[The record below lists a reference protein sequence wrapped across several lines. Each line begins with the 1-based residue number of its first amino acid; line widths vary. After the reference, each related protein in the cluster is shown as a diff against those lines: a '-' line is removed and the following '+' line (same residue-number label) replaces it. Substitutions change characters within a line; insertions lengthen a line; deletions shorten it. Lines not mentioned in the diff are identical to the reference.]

1 MTRPLFRAGV
11 VAVCSLGAAFFLSAE
26 SGATQIQYAKVI
38 EVIGKAEVRAPHTVT
53 WKPLM
58 GETDLKTGTK
68 IRTLEKSLVRMKL
81 DWKME
86 GILELAENSVLTV
99 WGHPPSQLML
109 EQGKLFIMR
118 EMDVNIGSFMTGAV
132 EPLLSVTT
140 KDLTARMG
148 SAGLELSVTPDGS
161 WIKTFGSE
169 LDIQVSSKAGG
180 QLRSPREGFKLFVS
194 QKYGRADLKRMDFQ
208 DYAPWLAWVK
218 VVYAKKNGLFY
229 DYFDK
234 NYLR

>member
-1 MTRPLFRAGV
+1 MRPCLQAGV
-11 VAVCSLGAAFFLSAE
+11 AAVCLLGGTLYLPARSE
-26 SGATQIQYAKVI
+26 ATQIQYAKVI

-53 WKPLM
+53 WKPLSS
-58 GETDLKTGTK
+58 ETYLKTGTK
-68 IRTLEKSLVRMKL
+68 IRTLEKSLIRMKL

-99 WGHPPSQLML
+99 WGHPPSQLVL
-109 EQGKLFIMR
+109 EQGKLFMMR
-118 EMDVNIGSFMTGAV
+118 EMDVNIGSFATGAV
-132 EPLLSVTT
+132 EPLISVTT
-140 KDLTARMG
+140 KDLTARLG
-148 SAGLELSVTPDGS
+148 LAGLELIVTPDGS
-161 WIKTFGSE
+161 WMKVFGSE
-169 LDIQVSSKAGG
+169 LDIQVSSKTGG
-180 QLRSPREGFKLFVS
+180 QLRSPREGYKLFVS

-218 VVYAKKNGLFY
+218 DVYAKKNGLFY